1 MNQLLAAAAAMS
13 AGKQR
18 EFAPDFFLSLVNSLA
33 VRPES
38 PPAEVNE
45 AEADGSD
52 TPPDDSSVSSGD
64 GPTAAKRKRKPDV
77 KDIVRLVENDRK
89 LLGAEN
95 GAQQTEE
102 VLQNN
107 GIENFPI
114 ENENGDIQEQRIIIN
129 QEPEDKSQVAADSST
144 YSTLLKKTRNLFLHD
159 LPALYA
165 TLLIQHRRRRC
176 NRALHFQETGRLDE
190 KANYRVQLPAV
201 TEVVIRPDSTH
212 IIEAYLD
219 VRDDPIKPSFKVVL
233 ALKQDTVL
241 RCSTPGCTGKG
252 HVNNNRTSHRSLS
265 GCPIAH
271 QEKLARRGLKR
282 TAPSSRPP
290 TQPNVTTSA
299 MKISH
304 DAPRHIDETPLDLT
318 LRSMEQLNST
328 AALHSNLSSLLPAQ
342 AMEMLAQLAGLA
354 TQNKQ
359 MEHSE
364 PAKEI
369 TEIDGKISPVA
380 CSSQSSPPPSSPSSA
395 KESTNSATSAVV
407 PFRPPISV
415 PATSAPTSLPL
426 PTSHLRPDLVN
437 SLPIPFSPHQ
447 FFNQQQQLLTQLF
460 LAQLQNQGALV

>member
-89 LLGAEN
+89 LLSAED

-107 GIENFPI
+107 GIENLPI
-114 ENENGDIQEQRIIIN
+114 ENENGDIQERRIVIN

-144 YSTLLKKTRNLFLHD
+144 NEESVSPRPPSAVCYSPHSASSPSLQQSPSLPGNWPTRREGKLSCPTPGCDGSGHQTG
-159 LPALYA
+159 LY
-165 TLLIQHRRRRC
+165 THHRSLSGCPR
-176 NRALHFQETGRLDE
+176 
-190 KANYRVQLPAV
+190 
-201 TEVVIRPDSTH
+201 RPDKAV
-212 IIEAYLD
+212 IQM
-219 VRDDPIKPSFKVVL
+219 L

-241 RCSTPGCTGKG
+241 RCSTLGCTGKG

-282 TAPSSRPP
+282 TVPSNRPP
-290 TQPNVTTSA
+290 TQPSVTTPA

-318 LRSMEQLNST
+318 LRSMEQLNSA

-369 TEIDGKISPVA
+369 SEVSFTTIDQEG
-380 CSSQSSPPPSSPSSA
+380 
-395 KESTNSATSAVV
+395 
-407 PFRPPISV
+407 
-415 PATSAPTSLPL
+415 
-426 PTSHLRPDLVN
+426 
-437 SLPIPFSPHQ
+437 
-447 FFNQQQQLLTQLF
+447 
-460 LAQLQNQGALV
+460 